1 MTDYEPLDSAAT
13 TAASRPLNDF
23 LSPPPMT
30 AAMLP
35 FHGAREPLFNEL
47 HTRPFPVLEQGAR
60 ISQLAV
66 LHRDGDAD
74 AEYRHIQAL
83 CTRYSILPPAA
94 GSSCYYQ
101 NFGGFELRWERHT
114 EFSTYTFI
122 HRVDGPEPFQRT
134 ALSLLPPEW
143 LAQLPGEVISGLHVE
158 IHAMPEPVPNANTLR
173 PCFEGHRL
181 ISSWVIDRKAR
192 LWTAYRIH
200 NDGLG
205 RILVLNQSLNP
216 CQLGR
221 LVRRLLELETYR
233 MMVLLAFPMARRI
246 APGIAEMDQQ
256 LATIN
261 EQINAIRGLEDERR
275 LLGQLSQ
282 LAARIEHLRSDT
294 NFRFSAARAY
304 YQLVLSRLEELRE
317 EEEPG
322 MQTLNEFL
330 PRRLTPAFRTCEA
343 VAGQLD
349 NLSRRIDRASELLRT
364 RVDLTLEAQ
373 NQDLLQSMN
382 DRGQLQLQ
390 LQQAVEGLSV
400 VAISYYLVGLIKYVA
415 GSLSDMQL
423 IARPELVV
431 GLSVP
436 VCVFMVWRG
445 VHRLRRRGLHG

>member
-1 MTDYEPLDSAAT
+1 MTVYVPPGPAAT
-13 TAASRPLNDF
+13 PV
-23 LSPPPMT
+23 SPQ
-30 AAMLP
+30 AHADAGLLLP
-35 FHGAREPLFNEL
+35 FHADRDRLFNEL

-60 ISQLAV
+60 VSQVAL
-66 LHRDGDAD
+66 LHGGNDVAD
-74 AEYRHIQAL
+74 EYRHIQAL
-83 CTRYSILPPAA
+83 CERYSILPPAA

-122 HRVDGPEPFQRT
+122 HRVDGPGPFQRT
-134 ALSLLPPEW
+134 ALSLLPPAW
-143 LAQLPGEVISGLHVE
+143 LAGLPGKVISGLHVE
-158 IHAMPEPVPNANTLR
+158 VLAMPDPAPGSDDLR
-173 PCFEGHRL
+173 HHFEGHRL
-181 ISSWVIDRKAR
+181 VSSWVIDRKAR

-205 RILVLNQSLNP
+205 RVLVLNKGLNP

-233 MMVLLAFPMARRI
+233 MMVLLAFPMARSI
-246 APGIAEMDQQ
+246 APGIGEMDQQ
-256 LATIN
+256 LASIN
-261 EQINAIRGLEDERR
+261 EQIKAIQGLEDERR
-275 LLGQLSQ
+275 LLGQLST

-304 YQLVLSRLEELRE
+304 YELVLSRLDELRE
-317 EEEPG
+317 QEEPG
-322 MQTLNEFL
+322 LQTFNEFL

-349 NLSRRIDRASELLRT
+349 DLSRRIDRASELLRT

-382 DRGQLQLQ
+382 RRSQMQLQ

-400 VAISYYLVGLIKYVA
+400 VAISYYLVGLVKYVA
-415 GSLSDMQL
+415 GSLHEMGML
-423 IARPELVV
+423 HYPEVVV
-431 GLSVP
+431 GVSVP
-436 VCVFMVWRG
+436 VCVLLVWAG
-445 VHRLRRRGLHG
+445 VRRLRRTLTE